1 MGIYDILPAGQQVK
15 CWWCDMR
22 DVKIGDEV
30 LPVRG
35 LESYSI
41 ALQEGGF
48 ANVFKNTL
56 MSVTEVAMISDIV
69 DKWGAE
75 VILKEKK

>member
-1 MGIYDILPAGQQVK
+1 MGVYDILPEGQQVK
-15 CWWCDMR
+15 CWWCEGR
-22 DVKIGDEV
+22 EVKIGDKV
-30 LPVRG
+30 LPARG
-35 LESYSI
+35 LDSYSV

-56 MSVTEVAMISDIV
+56 MSVTEVAMMPDVV

-75 VILKEKK
+75 VKDE

>member
-1 MGIYDILPAGQQVK
+1 MGVYDMLPAGQQVK
-15 CWWCDMR
+15 CWWCEGR
-22 DVKIGDEV
+22 EVKIGDKV

-35 LESYSI
+35 LDSYSV

-48 ANVFKNTL
+48 ANVFRNTL
-56 MSVTEVAMISDIV
+56 SSVTEVAMMKDVV

-75 VILKEKK
+75 VGDEK

>member
-1 MGIYDILPAGQQVK
+1 MGVYDMLPAGQQVK
-15 CWWCDMR
+15 CWWCEGR
-22 DVKIGDEV
+22 EVKIGDEV

-35 LESYSI
+35 LDSYSV

-48 ANVFKNTL
+48 ANVFKLQL
-56 MSVTEVAMISDIV
+56 MSVTEVAMMPDVV

-75 VILKEKK
+75 VENEK

>member
-1 MGIYDILPAGQQVK
+1 MGVYDILPGGQQVK

-22 DVKIGDEV
+22 RVRIGDEV
-30 LPVRG
+30 LPARG

-41 ALQEGGF
+41 ELQEGGY
-48 ANVFKNTL
+48 ANVYKLRL
-56 MSVTEVAMISDIV
+56 MSVTEVATMKDVV

-75 VILKEKK
+75 ICK